1 MVELQEEI
9 RIKVLGFLNT
19 HGFQCSEEADYT
31 KVLLTLFDLNRK
43 WIPSKRRTVVYSK
56 ELKDK
61 IENNFSNDIVDLIRF
76 FEVKFSEGENINN
89 HLSRNIFLFEK
100 YDKLLNQWNVHH
112 LHLCKDEAKSD
123 FEMRSNRSD
132 MYLLFLVDSEKAY
145 FLDCFPH
152 LKGDEFAD
160 LNFIE
165 IVFNNKWLD
174 VVPLIKMDHVVNLE
188 FAVRNKEDIYQFWE
202 HNVNVTAFEFEN
214 EYYSVGNGVTL
225 SGNNL
230 SDMRTVCDLNKILL
244 KYSQDETFSV
254 SEITVMENDS
264 ILSIVFDHCG
274 VEKNIKIDG
283 DIGLNCFE
291 L

>member
-1 MVELQEEI
+1 MVDLQEEI

-19 HGFQCSEEADYT
+19 HGFQCSEETDYT

-61 IENNFSNDIVDLIRF
+61 IKNSLSNDIVDLIRF
-76 FEVKFSEGENINN
+76 FEAKFSEGENINN
-89 HLSRNIFLFEK
+89 HLSRNIFLSEK

-132 MYLLFLVDSEKAY
+132 MYLLLLVDSEKVY
-145 FLDCFPH
+145 FLDCIPH

-188 FAVRNKEDIYQFWE
+188 FAVRNKEDIYKFWE
-202 HNVNVTAFEFEN
+202 HNINVTAFEFEN

-225 SGNNL
+225 LGNNL
-230 SDMRTVCDLNKILL
+230 LDVRTVCDLNRFLL
-244 KYSQDETFSV
+244 KYSQDKAFSV

-274 VEKNIKIDG
+274 VEKSIKIVG
-283 DIGLNCFE
+283 DTGLNCFE